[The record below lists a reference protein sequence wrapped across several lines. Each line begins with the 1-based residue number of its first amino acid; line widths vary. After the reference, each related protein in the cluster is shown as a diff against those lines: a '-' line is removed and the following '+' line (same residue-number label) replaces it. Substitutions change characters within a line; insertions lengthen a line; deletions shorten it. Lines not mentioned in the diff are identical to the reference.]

1 MKRFYKQNPQYL
13 GNGQCNADSVVQGD
27 HYRFS
32 VLTPNLLRLE
42 YSEAGVF
49 EDRPSQVVLNRCF
62 ETPEFHV
69 VDEEGRLEI
78 STVAFHL
85 VYNKKT
91 FSPENLYIDA
101 KNRYTNYGGRWK
113 YGATTYGNPPRH
125 HNLLG
130 TTRTLDKIDGAYP
143 LDFGLQDS
151 SGRSFFD
158 DSKSLLFN
166 GEGWLETRVEGNS
179 DVYFLCYQHDYL
191 GAIRDFYRLTGAPP
205 MLPRYAYGNWWSRY
219 WKYTEESYSE
229 LLEKF
234 KENGMPFTVAMLDM
248 DWHVTDV
255 DPKYGRGWTGFT
267 WNRKYFPDPARFL
280 SHLHKSGLHC
290 GLNLHPADGVQG
302 YEDAYGAIA
311 KEMGVNTEHEDPV
324 NFDSASPKFLKAY
337 FKHLIHPHEDM
348 GADFWWIDWQ
358 QGTES
363 QLKGLD
369 PLWALNHFHY
379 LDNCKENRRGMIL
392 SRYSGLGSHRY
403 PFGFSGDTIA
413 TWNSLAFQPY
423 FTANATNVGYTCWS
437 HDIGGFKTGVRERE
451 LFVRWIQFGV
461 FSPALRMHS
470 SNNPFTSKEPWVFGK
485 SVAETV
491 AYYFR
496 LRHRLIPY
504 LYTEAHR
511 ANTELIPT
519 ITPLYYY
526 YPDEKPAQEFPNQ
539 YFFGRQLTVCPLTSP
554 TAFDSGMATVK
565 AYIPKGI
572 WTDIFTGKTY
582 RGGRVMKLNRKLED
596 QAVLARPGAILPL
609 SKDAGGDNRVEN
621 PREIDL
627 YVFPGASGSYELY
640 EDSGDGYDYQSGKC
654 AFTKFDFVW
663 GDTASLAISARG
675 DLSLVP
681 ETRSYILHFRGFA
694 EGIVARGDKVLSQS
708 YDNATNTLSVVL
720 DQVDTGA
727 GACVTIENVKADENK
742 AFKQDVFDF
751 LMAAQLPVDDKND
764 IYNVYK
770 KADNK
775 EDISIGLNNLK
786 LSDSTRDALYELT
799 FR

>member
-248 DWHVTDV
+248 DWHMTDV

-392 SRYSGLGSHRY
+392 SRYSGPGSHRY

-751 LMAAQLPVDDKND
+751 LMAAQLPVDDKNA